1 MCRTS
6 GTAWVPEFCSAGA
19 AEVMRGLVR
28 EFRPA
33 SASYGDSMTLK
44 AAGIL
49 DDLRSNPDIQFYDG
63 FVPGMVREEKWEIRR
78 QGMTADLF
86 LTGVNA
92 VSMEGTLHWVDM
104 VGNRVAPVAFGP
116 RRVILLAGSNKL
128 VATPAEA
135 RERIRRITPLNARR
149 HEGFRTPCMHTGICA
164 DCNSPD
170 RLCNIHMSLVKC
182 FPKGRISVILMKEP
196 GGL

>member
-1 MCRTS
+1 
-6 GTAWVPEFCSAGA
+6 
-19 AEVMRGLVR
+19 
-28 EFRPA
+28 
-33 SASYGDSMTLK
+33 MTHSSLSRVTDTR
-44 AAGIL
+44 I
-49 DDLRSNPDIQFYDG
+49 DLRSNPDIQFYDG

>member
-1 MCRTS
+1 MPEQGASWAVFMEDPLSLEQCAGRLERRGFRS
-6 GTAWVPEFCSAGA
+6 FVVPGLREA

-28 EFRPA
+28 EFRPS

-49 DDLRSNPDIQFYDG
+49 DDLHSNPDIQFYDG

-128 VATPAEA
+128 VATG
-135 RERIRRITPLNARR
+135 NASAALR
-149 HEGFRTPCMHTGICA
+149 P
-164 DCNSPD
+164 
-170 RLCNIHMSLVKC
+170 
-182 FPKGRISVILMKEP
+182 
-196 GGL
+196 